1 VKERAAVPENASR
14 TEDFFERAG
23 TAGDKGEIMSGSV
36 NRVILV
42 GRLGKDPE
50 IRSTPSGTTVA
61 KFTIATDERYTDRT
75 GEKQERTEW
84 HNIVAWSKLAEICGQ
99 YLKKG
104 KLVFIEGSLRT
115 DSWDDKETGQKKYR
129 TEIVAQNM
137 QMLDKRGDDE
147 GGSGGGYAGSRSKS
161 SSQSGSPDMVEED
174 DVPF

>member
-1 VKERAAVPENASR
+1 
-14 TEDFFERAG
+14 
-23 TAGDKGEIMSGSV
+23 MSGSV

-61 KFTIATDERYTDRT
+61 KFTIATDERYTDRA

-147 GGSGGGYAGSRSKS
+147 GGSGGGYAGARSKS
-161 SSQSGSPDMVEED
+161 SPQSGSSDMVEED